1 MSERI
6 GGGKRVVMADVA
18 RLAGVSAQTVSRVLS
33 GKGPVRQ
40 ATREKV
46 MAAVEQLRYS
56 PDPSAQVL
64 ASGQSRTIGV
74 LMAGHMSYGRMRS
87 YTAFERV
94 QRLRNH
100 FVVSATADP
109 VEPKDVLAAL
119 DYLHGVKVRAIVVM
133 GQRLE
138 AIYTLLPHLIH
149 PTVVALNAEIPAAP
163 VSRVAVDQAGGMTAL
178 LDHLLEQGCRRIVQ
192 VVPENEDVDAMM
204 RRQIYTS
211 YCAKHGLPARIVG
224 SKNWGCSDGEAAGT
238 MLATGEEF
246 DAVLAGNDNIAI
258 GVASAL
264 GEIRDMVAG
273 RDYAL
278 TGFDDIE
285 VAAFQRPGLT
295 TVHQDYAD
303 LATAISDEIDHLL
316 DTGEHRVTTL
326 GTDLI
331 TRGSTMG
338 FQPRR

>member
-1 MSERI
+1 MSERV
-6 GGGKRVVMADVA
+6 GATKRVVMADVA

-33 GKGPVRQ
+33 GKGPVRE
-40 ATREKV
+40 ATRDKV

-56 PDPSAQVL
+56 PDPAAQVL

-109 VEPKDVLAAL
+109 GDARNVLSAL
-119 DYLHGVKVRAIVVM
+119 DYLHGVNVRAIVIM
-133 GQRLE
+133 GQRLD
-138 AIYTLLPHLIH
+138 AIHTLLPHLIH

-163 VSRVAVDQAGGMTAL
+163 VSRVAVDQKGGMIAL
-178 LDHLLEQGCRRIVQ
+178 LDHLTDQGCERIVQ
-192 VVPENEDVDAMM
+192 VVPDSEDVDAVV
-204 RRQIYTS
+204 RRRIFRA
-211 YCAKHGLPARIVG
+211 YCDERGLYPRTIPVP
-224 SKNWGCSDGEAAGT
+224 NWGCADGEAAGT
-238 MLATGEEF
+238 TLASEESF
-246 DAVLAGNDNIAI
+246 DAILAGNDNIAI

-316 DTGEHRVTTL
+316 TTGEHRVTTL
-326 GTDLI
+326 GTKLI
-331 TRGSTMG
+331 TRGSTEG
-338 FQPRR
+338 FSR